1 MSDGTAV
8 SQNARKAI
16 QAIDSLQNLYSGLV
30 NNQEDRAAVSDLL
43 QDLRDA
49 IEEVNNIL
57 SRISPATEGTLRSEL
72 QQEHEAKSTAQEQR
86 YASGP
91 VCN

>member
-57 SRISPATEGTLRSEL
+57 SRISPATEGTIRNEL
-72 QQEHEAKSTAQEQR
+72 QQEREAKSTAQEQR

-91 VCN
+91 TCD